1 MASREEL
8 INQRK
13 LLQRKVSSGTATSAD
28 REKLKAIKG
37 QLADS
42 DAFTGTEAQR
52 RAENALLSQRRSEMN
67 RQKNQ
72 LNTGKKASS
81 VPKAGPKNAVAAR
94 HILND
99 DPSLA
104 QANEFKGVKTP
115 TNPKHILDDNPKSA
129 ATKKKSP
136 SLGDIFK
143 AKNWK
148 KTSKGD
154 DDYSPAKRTYDTPFG
169 EIDLDTSKE
178 GMFGDS
184 ELYDMGQK
192 KGGRLK
198 KAAGKK
204 ASGKKAVKKSATRK
218 RAALRG
224 HRAELRGG

>member
-1 MASREEL
+1 MASEQDLSKTKISLEL
-8 INQRK
+8 
-13 LLQRKVSSGTATSAD
+13 KVKKGTATPAEIA
-28 REKLKAIKG
+28 RLKAIKG

-42 DAFTGTEAQR
+42 DAFTGTEDQR

-94 HILND
+94 HILA

-104 QANEFKGVKTP
+104 QAKEFEGVKTP
-115 TNPKHILDDNPKSA
+115 TNPKHILADNPKSA
-129 ATKKKSP
+129 ATKKKSH

-148 KTSKGD
+148 KTSKGG
-154 DDYSPAKRTYDTPFG
+154 DDYSPVKRTYDTPFG
-169 EIDLDTSKE
+169 AIDLDTSKE
-178 GMFGDS
+178 GMFDDS

-198 KAAGKK
+198 KA
-204 ASGKKAVKKSATRK
+204 SGKKAVTKNLLLRKKQ
-218 RAALRG
+218 
-224 HRAELRGG
+224 